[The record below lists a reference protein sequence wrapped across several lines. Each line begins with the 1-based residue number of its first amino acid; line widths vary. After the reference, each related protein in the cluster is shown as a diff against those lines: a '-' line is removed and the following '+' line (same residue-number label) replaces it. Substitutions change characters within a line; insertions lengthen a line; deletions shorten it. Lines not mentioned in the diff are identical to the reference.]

1 MVDFTRHTTLLPSPL
16 ARHLAKGL
24 RLAAAFVAAAG
35 LLVGGWLLWLSQQD
49 ALDALPQADGRLVF
63 ERERQVLSDAR
74 IERHMIFRDAR
85 LGRVGVTIS
94 VPQAITGAAMPVVVV
109 LGGFREGRDNIAPF
123 SDMGR
128 TVLIGYD
135 WPFSRKAFDGDAL
148 AALSPDMRRRALGV
162 PGQVRAVL
170 DWLDG
175 QSWAD
180 TSRVSLVG
188 YSLGAV
194 IAPSVQRVLQEGG
207 HSVGWTVL
215 ANGGAGFGTM
225 IADTPALHPAWARPV
240 LGMAAARLLAPLEPA
255 AHLPHLDG
263 RFLMLSWS
271 GGAMPAQSV
280 ADFQALIPA
289 NKSLAVRA
297 LEARGNARPA
307 ASLLAQSVEAAR
319 DWLTAEQAISP
330 GDALQPFPSQQLRPI
345 RPELASSG
353 GGKPA
358 EVVPAAARE

>member
-1 MVDFTRHTTLLPSPL
+1 MVDFVRHNAFLPSSL
-16 ARHLAKGL
+16 AGHVAKGL
-24 RLAAAFVAAAG
+24 RLTAIFAAAAA
-35 LLVGGWLLWLSQQD
+35 LLAGGWLFWLSQQD

-63 ERERQVLSDAR
+63 EQERQIWSDGR

-94 VPQAITGAAMPVVVV
+94 VPQAITGNAMPVVVV

-123 SDMGR
+123 GDIGG

-135 WPFSRKAFDGDAL
+135 WPLSRKAFDGDAL
-148 AALSPDMRRRALGV
+148 AALSPDMRSRALGM

-194 IAPSVQRVLQEGG
+194 IAPSVQRVLQHGG

-215 ANGGAGFGTM
+215 ANGGAGLGAM
-225 IADTPALHPAWARPV
+225 IAGTPSLHPAWVRP
-240 LGMAAARLLAPLEPA
+240 LFGAAADWLLAPLEPA
-255 AHLPHLDG
+255 AHLPHLEG
-263 RFLMLSWS
+263 RFLVLSWPD
-271 GGAMPAQSV
+271 GGLPAKPV
-280 ADFQALIPA
+280 ADFQALVPKD
-289 NKSLAVRA
+289 KSLVTVSETSSPDR
-297 LEARGNARPA
+297 
-307 ASLLAQSVEAAR
+307 LAQSIGMAR
-319 DWLTAEQAISP
+319 DWLMAERAIPSP
-330 GDALQPFPSQQLRPI
+330 DTSVTLSLI
-345 RPELASSG
+345 RPEPRLAA
-353 GGKPA
+353 PRP
-358 EVVPAAARE
+358 EVVVPAAVRE